1 MKILVLS
8 NNFYP
13 FIGGIE
19 VNSEILASAFLKHKH
34 EVCVLTWS
42 RDTGEKIFPFRVVRH
57 PSYKKILELHSWADV
72 VFENNPCLR
81 LSWPGLLFGRP
92 SIVVLNTWL
101 TGENSSYGVQ
111 EKLKIFWLKRA
122 KKVIAVSQAIRR
134 GIWPSA
140 TVIVNPYRK
149 DLFKNLPDVKKTED
163 FVFLG
168 RLVSDKGV
176 DMAIRAIQRLKK
188 IIEVDKDLGVKPSLT
203 IIGEG
208 EERENLEK
216 LVEELELQNNV
227 DFKGSLTGEE
237 LVYCLN
243 QHRYIII
250 PSVWEE
256 PFGIVALEGMACGC
270 LPIASD
276 GGGLPEAIGQAGI
289 LFRKGDLDELIT
301 RILEVLRNSEIE
313 HQYRSKIKAH
323 LAYHQSHLV
332 AKRYLEVIEDAV
344 FKK

>member
-1 MKILVLS
+1 MKILILS

-42 RDTGEKIFPFRVVRH
+42 RDTGEKKFPFSVIRD

-72 VFENNPCLR
+72 VLENNPCLR

-92 SIVVLNTWL
+92 SVVVLNTWL
-101 TGENSSYGVQ
+101 SKGTNNRLQ
-111 EKLKIFWLKRA
+111 EVLKLLWLRRA
-122 KKVIAVSQAIRR
+122 KKVIAVSHAVRR
-134 GIWPSA
+134 GIWPAA

-149 DLFKNLPDVKKTED
+149 NLFKNLPDVKKTED

-176 DMAIRAIQRLKK
+176 DLAIRAIQKLKK
-188 IIEVDKDLGVKPSLT
+188 IIEVDKDLGVKPNLT

-208 EERENLEK
+208 EERENLVN
-216 LVEELELQNNV
+216 LVDELDLQDNV
-227 DFKGSLTGEE
+227 DFKGPLIGEE
-237 LVYCLN
+237 LVHCLN
-243 QHRYIII
+243 QHRFIII
-250 PSVWEE
+250 PSIWEE

-270 LPIASD
+270 LPIASN
-276 GGGLPEAIGQAGI
+276 GGGLPEAIGRAGI

-301 RILEVLRNSEIE
+301 RILEVLRNSEME
-313 HQYRSKIKAH
+313 HQYRSQIKTH
-323 LAYHQSHLV
+323 LAYHQANIV
-332 AKRYLEVIEDAV
+332 TKRYLEVIEDAV
-344 FKK
+344 FNE